1 MITLVGEDIAK
12 EGLSFLF
19 YGMGEECKRCR
30 LRIACIDALEK
41 GRMYTIKEVKDTE
54 HKCFLHNFGKVKVVD
69 VEKAEIDCLMDSKK
83 VFEGSTIHFE
93 SQDCPETCIFYK
105 NCNPDGLVNG
115 DSCKIV
121 KDGGK
126 HSNECPQGKNLTKVK
141 LKLV

>member
-12 EGLSFLF
+12 KGLSFLF

-41 GRMYTIKEVKDTE
+41 GRMYTIKDVKDTE
-54 HKCFLHNFGKVKVVD
+54 HKCFLHNYGKVKVVD
-69 VEKAEIDCLMDSKK
+69 VEKAEIDCFIDSKK
-83 VFEGSTIHFE
+83 VFEGSTIQFE
-93 SQDCPETCIFYK
+93 SQNCPETCVFYK
-105 NCNPDGLVNG
+105 NCNPEGLFSG

-121 KDGGK
+121 KNVAK
-126 HSNECPQGKNLTKVK
+126 HTEKCSEGKNLTKVK